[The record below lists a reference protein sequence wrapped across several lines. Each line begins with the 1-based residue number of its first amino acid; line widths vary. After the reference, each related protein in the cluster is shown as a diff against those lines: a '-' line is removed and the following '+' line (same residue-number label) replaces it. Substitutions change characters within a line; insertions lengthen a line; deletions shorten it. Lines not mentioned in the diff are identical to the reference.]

1 MPETQPIWI
10 CGDCHVENLGA
21 LAGYGGEVAVQ
32 IRDFDQTVVGHPG
45 HDLLRLCLSLAS
57 AARSSDLPGTVTA
70 QMVEAVVRNYA
81 LALARGR
88 RDEIPTAPKLIEATQ
103 RCAFDRTWKHLA
115 KDRLKHRRP
124 TIDHGKKFW
133 PLAPEEH
140 ASIVAMFAQPAMRDL
155 VLKLHRRDSE
165 AEIEVVDA
173 AYWVKGCS
181 SLELLRYAA
190 IIGIHDGSGEPRYA
204 LFDIKEAEAS
214 VAPAARPDAMP
225 NDPAERV
232 VAGARALSPILGER
246 MAAGRIMDRPVFV
259 RELLPQDL
267 KIEVDQFA
275 SKPPWRSLAISLTSW
290 ATATPTSWGP
300 RRVRH
305 GVRRSAAGAPG
316 RSMRR
321 IGCGTASWRWPDATR
336 RDTSTIAASM
346 ISSTDTDGGPRDPG
360 AVPSPEVQHDPSR
373 SRPDHL
379 AGPQLSRFEAGL
391 NEPTLLVHGH
401 ELCVALTK
409 VVQVVGIG
417 HVPLGCRLDE
427 VGVTAQ
433 FPQARREALDLGDA
447 RQHIEHPSEDEHGP
461 GGVLPDH
468 VEHGVAQSVIIV
480 TGWMRTTRPF
490 AYDRARREVARRD
503 PAQGVAEMVDDAAGR
518 ERVVDPGRQGADGDL
533 DQLPDRVFKVLE
545 RGGSAPEGDRVR
557 DGLVGAL
564 DARGQERDGEAVGT

>member
-1 MPETQPIWI
+1 MSKYRVYGPEGRPAALERRRLRKMARSAHGYVRGNTRHFYRWLDEMPDLVLPETQPIWI

-21 LAGYGGEVAVQ
+21 LAGCGGEVAVQ

-155 VLKLHRRDSE
+155 VLKLHRRGSE

-275 SKPPWRSLAISLTSW
+275 SKPAVAVAGYLAYVVGDSHANLMGAETRKTWRKE
-290 ATATPTSWGP
+290 
-300 RRVRH
+300 
-305 GVRRSAAGAPG
+305 VRRRGTREVDAPDWLWNGLVAMVG
-316 RSMRR
+316 R
-321 IGCGTASWRWPDATR
+321 
-336 RDTSTIAASM
+336 
-346 ISSTDTDGGPRDPG
+346 
-360 AVPSPEVQHDPSR
+360 H
-373 SRPDHL
+373 
-379 AGPQLSRFEAGL
+379 EAGYL
-391 NEPTLLVHGH
+391 DHCCGHDLVYRH
-401 ELCVALTK
+401 
-409 VVQVVGIG
+409 
-417 HVPLGCRLDE
+417 
-427 VGVTAQ
+427 
-433 FPQARREALDLGDA
+433 
-447 RQHIEHPSEDEHGP
+447 
-461 GGVLPDH
+461 
-468 VEHGVAQSVIIV
+468 
-480 TGWMRTTRPF
+480 
-490 AYDRARREVARRD
+490 
-503 PAQGVAEMVDDAAGR
+503 
-518 ERVVDPGRQGADGDL
+518 
-533 DQLPDRVFKVLE
+533 
-545 RGGSAPEGDRVR
+545 
-557 DGLVGAL
+557 
-564 DARGQERDGEAVGT
+564 